1 MTKAAAWVAAIAGV
15 LALAFFSATALL
27 QKPAPP
33 PSQARAEL
41 TATRD
46 LKKYADDLRAVLDQ
60 LNAAPLPA
68 PRLDDVRAKL
78 RQTQQAVL
86 RARLSGPNYDA
97 LLATADRV
105 AAYAGSPSNPD
116 LRDAANQAHRNL
128 DARLAADLK
137 RLEQEL
143 ARTR

>member
-1 MTKAAAWVAAIAGV
+1 MTKAAAWLAAIAGV

-33 PSQARAEL
+33 PSHARAEL
-41 TATRD
+41 AAARE
-46 LKKYADDLRAVLDQ
+46 LKKCADELRAVLDQ
-60 LNAAPLPA
+60 LNAAPLPT
-68 PRLDDVRAKL
+68 PLLDDVRAKL
-78 RQTQQAVL
+78 RQTQQAIL

-116 LRDAANQAHRNL
+116 LRDAANQAHHDLN
-128 DARLAADLK
+128 ARLTAELQ